1 VLNSEVTLIFKRLS
15 QLAVRVVFVAIAG
28 LNAGLSSGAIGQT
41 GTPTG
46 PEATLGTATPFPDT
60 AIGTTSAVQT
70 VTLTNTGSSA
80 LTISSI
86 KLTGKGRAAF
96 VQSNTCGTSLDAGA
110 NCVISISFQPTAK
123 KTYAAAISVADNATG
138 RHQKAALTGKGAAVS
153 TAPTLTLISF
163 PQSDLSVTP
172 LYQFIQTA
180 TSTIDMTMYELV
192 DTTFQQDLVALAAK
206 GIKVRVILDQ
216 ALEKTNNTPTFTYLN
231 ANGVPTVWANPV
243 FQASHQKTITLDGK
257 TSAIMTLNLTSRY
270 YNSSRD
276 FAVIDTNAND
286 VAAIETT
293 FNSDFTSAAIT
304 PPLGDDLVW
313 SPTNAQPAL
322 IALIGA
328 AKVSLNVEN
337 EEMEDAA
344 IVTALSNAAK
354 NGVKVQVTMTAN
366 SDYTTEFD
374 TLKAAGVQIRTYA
387 QTAPLYIHAKVILVD
402 ASQTGQQAF
411 VGSENFSNASLTE
424 NRELGLTLTDSA
436 ILQTLNATLNS
447 DFAGGTAF

>member
-1 VLNSEVTLIFKRLS
+1 MILKRFSRLT
-15 QLAVRVVFVAIAG
+15 ARVVFVAIAVFS
-28 LNAGLSSGAIGQT
+28 AGLPSVTSGQT
-41 GTPTG
+41 ATPAA
-46 PEATLGTATPFPDT
+46 PQASLGAATPFPDT
-60 AIGTTSAVQT
+60 TVGTTSAVQT
-70 VTLTNTGSSA
+70 VTLTNTGSSS

-86 KLTGKGRAAF
+86 KLTGKGRTAF

-110 NCVISISFQPTAK
+110 NCVISVSFKPAAK
-123 KTYAAAISVADNATG
+123 KTYDAAISVTDNASG
-138 RHQKAALTGKGAAVS
+138 RLQKAALKGKGAAVS

-206 GIKVRVILDQ
+206 GIQVRVILDQ
-216 ALEKTNNTPTFTYLN
+216 ALEKTNNTPAFTYLN

-257 TSAIMTLNLTSRY
+257 TSAIMTLNLTSQY
-270 YNSSRD
+270 YSTSRD
-276 FAVIDTNAND
+276 FAVIDTNASD

-304 PPLGDDLVW
+304 PPLGNDLVW

-328 AKVSLNVEN
+328 AKISLNVEN
-337 EEMEDAA
+337 EEMADPAIAA
-344 IVTALSNAAK
+344 ALSNAAK

-366 SDYTTEFD
+366 TDYTTEFN
-374 TLKAAGVQIRTYA
+374 TLKAAGVQIHTYA

-402 ASQTGQQAF
+402 AGQSGQQAF

-424 NRELGLTLTDSA
+424 NRELGLILTDAA
-436 ILQTLNATLNS
+436 ILNALNTTLSS